1 MPSGKRQAT
10 SDKRLHPVRR
20 ILRKRTDSSD
30 DEKMLLHVLI
40 ALSSQ
45 VCATSSSNIRTS
57 NSNQQPATSTDPQ
70 TEATAQRPP
79 TNRYIHSYIYNIY
92 SYHPNEQA
100 IRRCLRAGLREKLLH
115 TLRGRKKSVWENTVL
130 RALHKL
136 SGIFSLSA
144 GNTTRIFQPAQ
155 KRPPKLSNIV
165 RYAKDCQHPALSNQ

>member
-79 TNRYIHSYIYNIY
+79 TNRYIQPYIYIIY
-92 SYHPNEQA
+92 ISYHPNEQA

-115 TLRGRKKSVWENTVL
+115 TLRGRKKSVLENTVL

-144 GNTTRIFQPAQ
+144 GNTTRIFHQRTKTPAEI
-155 KRPPKLSNIV
+155 K
-165 RYAKDCQHPALSNQ
+165 